1 MYEIPRPVRCKNK
14 EKYTPKKKNHTQDG
28 IYVVQ
33 QIVYVHEVTRISLF
47 LRKNTGYGCTVFSLK
62 NNIKP

>member
-14 EKYTPKKKNHTQDG
+14 EKYTPKKNNHTRDG
-28 IYVVQ
+28 IYVVR
-33 QIVYVHEVTRISLF
+33 QIVYVHEITRISLF
-47 LRKNTGYGCTVFSLK
+47 LGKNAGYDSTVFSLK